1 MRFAADSLLEGSGF
15 ELSVPR
21 GDRLRVLGS
30 PTVTSV
36 PRPLALGGDAGHDA
50 GPDDT
55 SKRAA
60 STARRR
66 ATTAGEI
73 LKWKLEFL
81 DCGSLVGVRR
91 GTPSTQSLRGAPF
104 HVVPSGVWLEL
115 RVA

>member
-1 MRFAADSLLEGSGF
+1 MDSNFQFRAEAGFGSQAA
-15 ELSVPR
+15 
-21 GDRLRVLGS
+21 

-60 STARRR
+60 STARRP
-66 ATTAGEI
+66 ATAAGEI

-81 DCGSLVGVRR
+81 DCGSLVGVLR
-91 GTPSTQSLRGAPF
+91 GTPSTQSLRGALF
-104 HVVPSGVWLEL
+104 TSSIRYSE
-115 RVA
+115 VARCLSAFRTYGSRSNS

>member
-1 MRFAADSLLEGSGF
+1 MLALRQEARAPIVVPVDDGFVVDSPLEGSGF

-55 SKRAA
+55 SKRGGKHRT
-60 STARRR
+60 SRDSCRKGRIVARRAR
-66 ATTAGEI
+66 H
-73 LKWKLEFL
+73 
-81 DCGSLVGVRR
+81 RR
-91 GTPSTQSLRGAPF
+91 PKTNP
-104 HVVPSGVWLEL
+104 V
-115 RVA
+115 